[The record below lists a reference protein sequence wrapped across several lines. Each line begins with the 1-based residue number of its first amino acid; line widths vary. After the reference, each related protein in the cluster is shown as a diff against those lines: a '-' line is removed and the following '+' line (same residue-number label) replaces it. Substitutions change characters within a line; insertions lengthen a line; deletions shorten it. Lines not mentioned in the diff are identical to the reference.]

1 MFKKH
6 IEYLKNKNK
15 KISTTV
21 WTIMFFQGFTT
32 SSLRLYRSEG
42 RLTFTQVTMIFAL
55 EISLSFWCP
64 RGSKYLLFTIKFV
77 FDPTVSVGSEEG
89 QIPEIVIVTILAAA
103 EAGFP
108 ALCPRGELLGRISQ
122 PKSWLAAKGSGLAQV
137 SCLTNPVFNLGWAK
151 NVSGFS
157 VCSDNEP

>member
-1 MFKKH
+1 
-6 IEYLKNKNK
+6 
-15 KISTTV
+15 
-21 WTIMFFQGFTT
+21 MFFQGFTT

-64 RGSKYLLFTIKFV
+64 RGSKYWLFTIKFV

-89 QIPEIVIVTILAAA
+89 QIPEIVVVTILAAA
-103 EAGFP
+103 AAGFP
-108 ALCPRGELLGRISQ
+108 AFCPRGELLGRVSQ
-122 PKSWLAAKGSGLAQV
+122 PKSWLAAKGAGLAQV